1 VTSMPAALR
10 SGFLLVGIAILVAAC
25 SSGGGSSSRPEA
37 PATVT
42 DGAVTVTA
50 DDLEFDAT
58 SIEAQAG
65 EAFTITLVNNDSA
78 PHNISVY
85 TEEGGERLV
94 EGTVI
99 NEGET
104 IEIEVPALE
113 AGTYFFVC
121 DVHPDMN
128 GPLVVSGA
136 TSS

>member
-1 VTSMPAALR
+1 MTSMPAALR
-10 SGFLLVGIAILVAAC
+10 SGLLLVVITILVAAC
-25 SSGGGSSSRPEA
+25 SSGGSSSSRPEA

-58 SIEAQAG
+58 SIEATAE

-78 PHNISVY
+78 PHNISIY
-85 TEEGGERLV
+85 TEEGGERIV

-99 NEGET
+99 NGGET
-104 IEIEVPALE
+104 TEIEVPALE

-121 DVHPDMN
+121 DVHTDMN

-136 TSS
+136 SSS

>member
-1 VTSMPAALR
+1 MTSMPAALR
-10 SGFLLVGIAILVAAC
+10 SGFLLILVGLVAAC
-25 SSGGGSSSRPEA
+25 SSGGGSSAAAEA

-58 SIEAQAG
+58 SIEAPAD
-65 EAFTITLVNNDSA
+65 ETFTITLVNNDTA
-78 PHNISVY
+78 PHNISIY
-85 TEEGGERLV
+85 TEEGGEEIV
-94 EGTVI
+94 KGTVI

-104 IEIEVPALE
+104 TEIEVPALE

-128 GPLVVSGA
+128 GPLVVGNASSG
-136 TSS
+136 

>member
-1 VTSMPAALR
+1 MTSMPAALR
-10 SGFLLVGIAILVAAC
+10 SGFLLAVIAILVAAC
-25 SSGGGSSSRPEA
+25 SSGGGSRSQPEA

-58 SIEAQAG
+58 SIEAPADD
-65 EAFTITLVNNDSA
+65 AFTTTLVNNDSA
-78 PHNISVY
+78 PHNISIY
-85 TEEGGERLV
+85 TEEGGERIV

-104 IEIEVPALE
+104 TEIEVPALQ

-121 DVHPDMN
+121 DVHVDMN

-136 TSS
+136 SSS